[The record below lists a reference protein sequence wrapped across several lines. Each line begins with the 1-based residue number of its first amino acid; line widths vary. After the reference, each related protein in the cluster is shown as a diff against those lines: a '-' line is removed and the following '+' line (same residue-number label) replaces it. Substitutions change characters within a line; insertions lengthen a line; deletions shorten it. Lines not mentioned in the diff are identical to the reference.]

1 METAEEKREQ
11 EREEREKLEEHKG
24 TKDGSGLAGGRGG
37 GERLGSVG
45 DGETKAGKKN
55 EEYREKQEGTSLLE
69 RPKHLRAVRS
79 RESSR
84 PRGDVATPEQRGS
97 TKTGKKHLTLVKRD
111 AAGGFSPCSPFPS
124 ARFALYFVLFSVLS
138 LHKLVAREHH
148 SRTLS
153 FSFSLSLLALIR
165 RNFHR
170 KFSLQRRSLQ
180 HRRRRQREPAGSE
193 CSVVFI
199 STPNEFAE
207 RFAPVR
213 LPVRS
218 LARLLACSRTHL
230 RTHKLR

>member
-1 METAEEKREQ
+1 M
-11 EREEREKLEEHKG
+11 
-24 TKDGSGLAGGRGG
+24 
-37 GERLGSVG
+37 
-45 DGETKAGKKN
+45 
-55 EEYREKQEGTSLLE
+55 
-69 RPKHLRAVRS
+69 
-79 RESSR
+79 
-84 PRGDVATPEQRGS
+84 
-97 TKTGKKHLTLVKRD
+97 KRD

-153 FSFSLSLLALIR
+153 FSYSLSLLALIR

-213 LPVRS
+213 PPARS
-218 LARLLACSRTHL
+218 LAHALTYARTSCANRRATRRVRFDGARNGTAGTAATDSRLAS
-230 RTHKLR
+230 